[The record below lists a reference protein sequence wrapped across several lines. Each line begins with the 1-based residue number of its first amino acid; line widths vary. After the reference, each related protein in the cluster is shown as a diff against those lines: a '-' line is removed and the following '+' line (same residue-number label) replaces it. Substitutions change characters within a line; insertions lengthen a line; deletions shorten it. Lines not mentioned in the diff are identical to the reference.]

1 MRFRWLYFAISGVFL
16 LVSAFSLVRWG
27 VRPGIDFVGGSL
39 WEINFKDKIS
49 LPQLKNYLK
58 TEDKVLSIYQD
69 EKGSFLIKMTN
80 LSPEEKESLEGRLKS
95 KFGDFK
101 EIRFESLGPSV
112 GRELLTKTLVGVGL
126 AALGILLYVAM
137 RFKSKS
143 FGVCAI
149 LAMLHDTFILVGFF
163 SLLGKFY
170 KVEVDA
176 LFVTALLTILSF
188 SVHDTVVVYDRI
200 RELRRLHPRFAFV
213 KIANL
218 AVTQTLVRS
227 LNNSMTI
234 IFVLVALFLLGGE
247 SIHWF
252 SLALLIGTISGTYS
266 STFTAVP
273 LLVVWQDLA
282 DRRASGKSSG
292 SS

>member
-16 LVSAFSLVRWG
+16 LISAFSLIRWG
-27 VRPGIDFVGGSL
+27 LRPGIDFAGGSL
-39 WEINFKDKIS
+39 WEISFKDKVS
-49 LPQLKNYLK
+49 APQLKDYLK
-58 TEDKVLSIYQD
+58 AESEVLSVYQD

-80 LSPEEKESLEGRLKS
+80 ISPKQKEALEAKLKD
-95 KFGDFK
+95 KFSEFK

-112 GRELLTKTLVGVGL
+112 GRELLTKTLLGVAL
-126 AALGILLYVAM
+126 AALGILLYVAI

-143 FGVCAI
+143 FGICAI
-149 LAMLHDTFILVGFF
+149 LAMLHDTFILIGFF
-163 SLLGKFY
+163 SLLGRFY
-170 KVEVDA
+170 GVEVDA

-200 RELRRLHPRFAFV
+200 RELGRLYPRLPFV
-213 KIANL
+213 KL
-218 AVTQTLVRS
+218 ADFAVAQTLVRS

-247 SIHWF
+247 SIRWF

-282 DRRASGKSSG
+282 DRKASGKSSN